1 MAIAQITAVLK
12 AHCSTGIARYTGTM
26 LPGHNLEY
34 CLEETR
40 FEKHFNRSIRTCRV
54 TGQKSGQDVNTWS
67 LSALVIG
74 FFFFFSLSLSV
85 TDQRQQVLT
94 RQAVSKTSACMKS
107 KTAVYK
113 VVQQFILNFHRLPSV
128 FMRRPVREVQ
138 TCTFSHFR
146 FERHE

>member
-1 MAIAQITAVLK
+1 MAIAQITAFLK

-40 FEKHFNRSIRTCRV
+40 FEKYFNRSIRTCRV

-74 FFFFFSLSLSV
+74 FVFLFFSLSLSHRPTPAGV
-85 TDQRQQVLT
+85 DETGGQQDISLYEI
-94 RQAVSKTSACMKS
+94 QDS
-107 KTAVYK
+107 
-113 VVQQFILNFHRLPSV
+113 SV
-128 FMRRPVREVQ
+128 
-138 TCTFSHFR
+138 
-146 FERHE
+146 

>member
-1 MAIAQITAVLK
+1 MAIAQITAFLK

-40 FEKHFNRSIRTCRV
+40 FEKYFNRSIRTCRV

-74 FFFFFSLSLSV
+74 FFFFFSLSLSLCHRPTPAGV
-85 TDQRQQVLT
+85 DETGGQQDISLYEIQDSSV
-94 RQAVSKTSACMKS
+94 QGSA
-107 KTAVYK
+107 TVYLK
-113 VVQQFILNFHRLPSV
+113 FPPFA
-128 FMRRPVREVQ
+128 
-138 TCTFSHFR
+138 FR
-146 FERHE
+146 FYAATCP